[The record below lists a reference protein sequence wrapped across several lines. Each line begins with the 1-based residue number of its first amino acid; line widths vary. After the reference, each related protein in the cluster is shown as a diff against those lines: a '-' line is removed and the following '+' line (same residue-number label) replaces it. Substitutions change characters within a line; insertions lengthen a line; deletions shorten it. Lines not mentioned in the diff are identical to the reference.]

1 MASKRKD
8 FSPKKKERN
17 THVKRASIEQIDL
30 TSCEDDV
37 SNEIREKLSFEE
49 ERSTQVKIKE
59 EVEVDDY
66 DCYRYKQ
73 TAYVRDDRRLPK
85 YSESS
90 PNLEEIFNICLLHNV
105 PDEKIVKVKP
115 TRIKETVTFVV
126 QPDLI
131 NLRHPY
137 DLEADDTPGA
147 FIKRDQVRFYEA
159 KSTAEGELVL
169 SSEVRV
175 TRNKKGQV
183 VRGTY
188 NRRKN
193 GVLKAKTAKL
203 RKLYAVV
210 RKRAVHKNTLESFA
224 TAFTRYVI
232 FVMTLEEYNEVHG
245 NLANLKEYKLSSNM
259 MITHYYFDTGHAVPI
274 VPAKHGNAKSQ
285 DSPDF
290 RPTEHSLKKECKQ
303 TVQVSNKAPRILA
316 ETLGQTDETI
326 LSSTTDSTR
335 LRNPKQASN
344 YKFNYGSV
352 SRSDQDEISNV
363 ILALLEQNHD
373 SDSVVLD
380 DNQPFIR
387 EVIFRHGR
395 QPSIV
400 AFTDQTIKDVS
411 RFCTRSGNLTHFSPL
426 LIDTTFNIA
435 EYYFT
440 QTAYE
445 NLSLRKKDTG
455 KHPWF
460 PGPILVHRNK
470 TTEDFKYF
478 WQSVKR
484 ENCQLEGLHVLGSD
498 ED

>member
-1 MASKRKD
+1 MW
-8 FSPKKKERN
+8 
-17 THVKRASIEQIDL
+17 
-30 TSCEDDV
+30 
-37 SNEIREKLSFEE
+37 
-49 ERSTQVKIKE
+49 
-59 EVEVDDY
+59 
-66 DCYRYKQ
+66 
-73 TAYVRDDRRLPK
+73 
-85 YSESS
+85 
-90 PNLEEIFNICLLHNV
+90 
-105 PDEKIVKVKP
+105 
-115 TRIKETVTFVV
+115 
-126 QPDLI
+126 
-131 NLRHPY
+131 
-137 DLEADDTPGA
+137 
-147 FIKRDQVRFYEA
+147 
-159 KSTAEGELVL
+159 
-169 SSEVRV
+169 
-175 TRNKKGQV
+175 
-183 VRGTY
+183 
-188 NRRKN
+188 
-193 GVLKAKTAKL
+193 KAKTAKL

-210 RKRAVHKNTLESFA
+210 RKRAVHKNTLQSFA

-232 FVMTLEEYNEVHG
+232 FVMTLEVYNEVHG

-259 MITHYYFDTGHAVPI
+259 MITHYYFDTGHAVRI
-274 VPAKHGNAKSQ
+274 VPTKHGNAKSL
-285 DSPDF
+285 DTPDF

-316 ETLGQTDETI
+316 ESLGQTGETI
-326 LSSTTDSTR
+326 LGSTTDSTR

-363 ILALLEQNHD
+363 ILALLEQNHG

-387 EVIFRHGR
+387 EVIFRNGR

-411 RFCTRSGNLTHFSPL
+411 RFCTRSGSLTHFSPL

-445 NLSLRKKDTG
+445 NLSLPKKDTG

-460 PGPILVHRNK
+460 PGPVLVHRNK
-470 TTEDFKYF
+470 TTEVFKYL

-484 ENCQLEGLHVLGSD
+484 ENYQLEGLHVLGSD
-498 ED
+498 EDEALFTGILQETAGTIHLLGLEHVQANVEKKLTECNFPVQEKKSLWPIFLEGGQWEKMAACMTAKVKKNSTRNAKRLKRNGMNWRSRQRRTTHLNSQSTLPNTR

>member
-1 MASKRKD
+1 MW
-8 FSPKKKERN
+8 
-17 THVKRASIEQIDL
+17 
-30 TSCEDDV
+30 
-37 SNEIREKLSFEE
+37 
-49 ERSTQVKIKE
+49 
-59 EVEVDDY
+59 
-66 DCYRYKQ
+66 
-73 TAYVRDDRRLPK
+73 
-85 YSESS
+85 
-90 PNLEEIFNICLLHNV
+90 
-105 PDEKIVKVKP
+105 
-115 TRIKETVTFVV
+115 
-126 QPDLI
+126 
-131 NLRHPY
+131 
-137 DLEADDTPGA
+137 
-147 FIKRDQVRFYEA
+147 
-159 KSTAEGELVL
+159 
-169 SSEVRV
+169 
-175 TRNKKGQV
+175 
-183 VRGTY
+183 
-188 NRRKN
+188 
-193 GVLKAKTAKL
+193 KAKTAKL

-210 RKRAVHKNTLESFA
+210 RKRAVHKNTLQSFA

-232 FVMTLEEYNEVHG
+232 FIMTLEVYNEVHG

-259 MITHYYFDTGHAVPI
+259 MITHYYFDTGHAVRI
-274 VPAKHGNAKSQ
+274 VPAKHGNAKSL
-285 DSPDF
+285 DTPDF

-316 ETLGQTDETI
+316 ESLGQTDETI
-326 LSSTTDSTR
+326 LGSTTDSTR

-363 ILALLEQNHD
+363 ILALLEQNHG

-411 RFCTRSGNLTHFSPL
+411 RFCTRSGSLTHFSPL

-445 NLSLRKKDTG
+445 NLSLPKKDTG

-460 PGPILVHRNK
+460 PRPILVHRNK
-470 TTEDFKYF
+470 TTEVFKYL

-484 ENCQLEGLHVLGSD
+484 ENYQLEGLHVLGSD
-498 ED
+498 EDEALFTGILQETTGTIHLLGLEHVQANVEKELTECNFPVQEKKSLWPIFLEGGQWEKVAACMTAKVKKNSTRNAKRLKRNGMNWRSRQRRTTHLNSQSTLPNTR